1 MDKQKIKP
9 LEEERESRSLLS
21 NAVVVLHLVFGTLPL
36 LLVVWAVD
44 SLMDGTLT
52 STMILGVGATMVLFA
67 LLHGIFYGTS
77 IWRAHRS
84 AYNALT

>member
-9 LEEERESRSLLS
+9 LDEERESRSLLS
-21 NAVVVLHLVFGTLPL
+21 NAVVILHLVFGTLPL

-44 SLMDGTLT
+44 RQMSSTLT
-52 STMILGVGATMVLFA
+52 PMTIWIVGGVMVLFA
-67 LLHGIFYGTS
+67 LLRGAFYGTS

-84 AYNALT
+84 AYNAL